1 MGAGDIT
8 QALSCSRIFLIAT
21 LALALLLSA
30 ACSNAVEQLNCPA
43 GLHLYK
49 NNCLSST
56 SIEYVGCT
64 EGRGFSTIDEGSI
77 GLGGTFRV
85 VANASLEIAA
95 TKSKQENTPVALQI
109 VKDCLE
115 IAMNSAALSQS
126 ERDAAVDFERVA
138 EAALDE
144 FEEVRNEIEETRLV
158 ETPALTLF
166 PESARHGE
174 QVTVTGAQF
183 QANEMVDIRV
193 HSALVKQVQADA
205 NGAFSTTIVV
215 PPDAPPP
222 GFSTSI
228 TATGQ
233 TSARS
238 ARAPFR
244 TAP

>member
-1 MGAGDIT
+1 MGVDGIT
-8 QALSCSRIFLIAT
+8 QALSRSRIFLIAS
-21 LALALLLSA
+21 LALALLLPA
-30 ACSNAVEQLNCPA
+30 ACSDSGEQLTCPA

-85 VANASLEIAA
+85 VADASLEIAA
-95 TKSKQENTPVALQI
+95 TRSKQENTPVALQI

-126 ERDAAVDFERVA
+126 ERNAAVDFEREA
-138 EAALDE
+138 DAALRE
-144 FEEVRNEIEETRLV
+144 FEEVRREFEEERLA
-158 ETPALTLF
+158 ETPTLTLST
-166 PESARHGE
+166 ESARKGE

-183 QANEMVDIRV
+183 QANEMVDITV
-193 HSALVKQVQADA
+193 HATLVKQVQADA
-205 NGAFSTTIVV
+205 NGAFSTIIVV

-222 GFSTSI
+222 GFGTSI